1 MNKRVGVLGATSL
14 VGAELLP
21 LLIKNGWQIR
31 AYTRQSRERVDA
43 GIEWRQ
49 IDDVIIPEQSSYYGL
64 PVEDDIRMTEPETTY
79 WVCLVP
85 IWVLPN
91 YLNLLAALGAR
102 RVVVLSSTSRFTK
115 DRSSDRL
122 EQAIA
127 QRLVDGE
134 ERFIDWAKKRGV
146 EWIIL
151 RPTLVYGMGCDK
163 NIAEIALFIHR
174 FKFFPLFEQAKGLR
188 QPVHAA
194 DVAAACISA
203 LESKSKNSRAYNLS
217 GGETLSYREMVGR
230 VFSALGRRPTFI
242 PIPLPIFWLAA
253 NCLRVLPRYR
263 HWSVAMAERM
273 NQDLV
278 FDHQEATNDLD
289 FRPRPFQLDAED
301 MPEVVRNTL

>member
-1 MNKRVGVLGATSL
+1 MDYQQTYDCERKGKRKKYCRKCIVH
-14 VGAELLP
+14 
-21 LLIKNGWQIR
+21 
-31 AYTRQSRERVDA
+31 
-43 GIEWRQ
+43 
-49 IDDVIIPEQSSYYGL
+49 SS
-64 PVEDDIRMTEPETTY
+64 
-79 WVCLVP
+79 
-85 IWVLPN
+85 
-91 YLNLLAALGAR
+91 
-102 RVVVLSSTSRFTK
+102 
-115 DRSSDRL
+115 
-122 EQAIA
+122 
-127 QRLVDGE
+127 
-134 ERFIDWAKKRGV
+134 
-146 EWIIL
+146 
-151 RPTLVYGMGCDK
+151 
-163 NIAEIALFIHR
+163 
-174 FKFFPLFEQAKGLR
+174 FKFFRLFEQAKGLR

-217 GGETLSYREMVGR
+217 GGETLSYREIVGR

-278 FDHQEATNDLD
+278 FDQQEATNDLD